1 MPITASPPST
11 RRPLGRVRVRR
22 AIAELHD
29 LPGSFPTAEKALR
42 LAVDPRTGTAQ
53 LQRVLSGDQA
63 MAARILKLANS
74 PYFGVISEV
83 KTISMAIN
91 LIGYAK
97 LRVLLRHILVSGLF
111 DSLSADRPGS
121 QQIREMSTAAGVA
134 CHRVSAASQCGDP
147 EEMLNV
153 GLLHNVGEL
162 ALSWSFPDEYQQ
174 MLSLTD
180 SMSPSAAQSQVFGVD
195 SRQVGVWLAESW
207 AFPRMFTYAVE
218 HWPDPRQSLFDKP
231 LRRCLCVVHIGVRLA
246 WSLVQQVDSDRLD
259 ISEQIL
265 SELRLAP
272 ETIAETYVAL
282 PQEIDR
288 MREATQ

>member
-11 RRPLGRVRVRR
+11 MRPLGPVRVKR
-22 AIAELHD
+22 AIAELQD
-29 LPGSFPTAEKALR
+29 LPGPLPTAEKALR

-74 PYFGVISEV
+74 AYFGVASEV

-91 LIGYAK
+91 VIGYAK

-134 CHRVSAASQCGDP
+134 CRLVSAASRCGDP

-153 GLLHNVGEL
+153 GLLHNAGEL
-162 ALSWSFPDEYQQ
+162 ALSWSFADEYQR

-180 SMSPSAAQSQVFGVD
+180 SMSPAAAQREVFGVD

-246 WSLVQQVDSDRLD
+246 QSLVRHVDSDHLD
-259 ISEQIL
+259 IAEQIL

-272 ETIAETYVAL
+272 ETTAETYVNL

-288 MREATQ
+288 IREATQ

>member
-1 MPITASPPST
+1 MSVTASPLST
-11 RRPLGRVRVRR
+11 IKPLGPARVRR
-22 AIAELHD
+22 AIAELQD
-29 LPGSFPTAEKALR
+29 LPGSLPTAQQALR

-74 PYFGVISEV
+74 AYFGVASEV
-83 KTISMAIN
+83 KTISTAIN
-91 LIGYAK
+91 VIGYAK

-121 QQIREMSTAAGVA
+121 QQIREMSAAAGVA
-134 CHRVSAASQCGDP
+134 CHQVSAASRCGDP

-162 ALSWSFPDEYQQ
+162 ALSWSFADEYQR
-174 MLSLTD
+174 MLSLAD
-180 SMSPSAAQSQVFGVD
+180 SITPSAAQLQVFGVD

-231 LRRCLCVVHIGVRLA
+231 LRRRLCVVYIGVRLA
-246 WSLVQQVDSDRLD
+246 QSLRQQVDSCRLD
-259 ISEQIL
+259 IAEQIL
-265 SELRLAP
+265 GELRLAP
-272 ETIAETYVAL
+272 ATIAEIYVNL

-288 MREATQ
+288 MREATE

>member
-1 MPITASPPST
+1 MSITVSPPLT
-11 RRPLGRVRVRR
+11 ARPLGPVRVQR
-22 AIAELHD
+22 AIGQLHD
-29 LPGSFPTAEKALR
+29 LPGSLSTAERALR
-42 LAVDPRTGTAQ
+42 LAVDPRTGAAQ
-53 LQRVLSGDQA
+53 LERVLSDDEA
-63 MAARILKLANS
+63 MGARILKLARS
-74 PYFGVISEV
+74 PYFGALLEV
-83 KTISMAIN
+83 DTVSTAIHA
-91 LIGYAK
+91 IGYAK

-121 QQIREMSTAAGVA
+121 QQIRELSLAAGVA
-134 CHRVSAASQCGDP
+134 CHQVSAASRCGDP

-162 ALSWSFPDEYQQ
+162 ALSWSFPNEYQR

-180 SMSPSAAQSQVFGVD
+180 AIAPSAAQLQVFGVN

-246 WSLVQQVDSDRLD
+246 QSLLQDADSQRLD

-265 SELRLAP
+265 GELRLAP
-272 ETIAETYVAL
+272 EAL
-282 PQEIDR
+282 SEIYANLAQEIDR
-288 MREATQ
+288 MREATR

>member
-1 MPITASPPST
+1 MSVTASPLST
-11 RRPLGRVRVRR
+11 IKPMGPVRVQR
-22 AIAELHD
+22 AIAELQD
-29 LPGSFPTAEKALR
+29 LPGSLPTAQQALR
-42 LAVDPRTGTAQ
+42 LAVDPRTGSAQ

-74 PYFGVISEV
+74 PYFGVMSEV

-91 LIGYAK
+91 VIGYAK

-121 QQIREMSTAAGVA
+121 QQIREMSLAAGAA
-134 CHRVSAASQCGDP
+134 CRQVSAASRCGDP

-162 ALSWSFPDEYQQ
+162 ALSWSFPNEYQR

-180 SMSPSAAQSQVFGVD
+180 SITPSAAQLQVFGVD

-207 AFPRMFTYAVE
+207 AFPRMFIYAVE
-218 HWPDPRQSLFDKP
+218 HWTDPRQGLFDKP
-231 LRRCLCVVHIGVRLA
+231 LRRCLCVVHIGIRLA
-246 WSLVQQVDSDRLD
+246 QSLLEHVDRPHLD

-265 SELRLAP
+265 GELRLAP
-272 ETIAETYVAL
+272 ETIAEIYVNL

-288 MREATQ
+288 LREATR

>member
-1 MPITASPPST
+1 MSVTASPLST
-11 RRPLGRVRVRR
+11 IKPLGPVRVRR
-22 AIAELHD
+22 AIAELQD
-29 LPGSFPTAEKALR
+29 LPGSLPTAQQALR

-74 PYFGVISEV
+74 AYFGVASEV
-83 KTISMAIN
+83 KTMSTAIN
-91 LIGYAK
+91 VIGYAQ

-134 CHRVSAASQCGDP
+134 CHQVSAASRCGDP

-162 ALSWSFPDEYQQ
+162 ALSWSFPDEYQR
-174 MLSLTD
+174 MLSLRD
-180 SMSPSAAQSQVFGVD
+180 STTSSAAQLQVFGVD

-207 AFPRMFTYAVE
+207 AFPRMFIYAVE

-246 WSLVQQVDSDRLD
+246 QSLRQQVDSGRLD
-259 ISEQIL
+259 IAEQIL
-265 SELRLAP
+265 GELRLVSA
-272 ETIAETYVAL
+272 TIAEIYVNL
-282 PQEIDR
+282 PQEIDC
-288 MREATQ
+288 MREATE